1 MVAVR
6 AGADRDLG
14 SRALPE
20 AHTDQERGALPNL
33 IIIGAMKCGTSSLHR
48 YLDLHPEVA
57 MSTLKEPNFFL
68 EPGSSWSNWER
79 GLGWY
84 RSLFDAGARVRGE
97 ASVNYTSRPFSDG
110 VAERMA
116 ATLPD
121 VRLIYMVRDPI
132 ERAVSHY
139 LHARAAGREKRPI
152 EVVLADFD
160 SRYVRRGLYASQ
172 LEPFLDAFGGDRIHV
187 DAQERLLADREGT
200 LRRVFAF
207 LEVDDSFSSPEFE
220 RMWEVTAGKTRKF
233 TIAYR
238 LSRRLGGADRWGTL
252 PPRLRWL
259 GERIAFHPTGGGVR
273 RPAISE
279 ELRARLEELYAPE
292 AARLREFSGLR
303 LEDWSV

>member
-1 MVAVR
+1 M
-6 AGADRDLG
+6 AGASAEEG
-14 SRALPE
+14 
-20 AHTDQERGALPNL
+20 RGALPNL

-48 YLDLHPEVA
+48 YLDLHPEIA

-68 EPGSSWSNWER
+68 EPSSSFSNWDR

-84 RSLFDAGARVRGE
+84 RSLFDPDAPVRGE

-110 VAERMA
+110 VAERIA
-116 ATLPD
+116 ATLSD

-132 ERAVSHY
+132 ERAISHY
-139 LHARAAGREKRPI
+139 MHARAAGREKRPI

-160 SRYVRRGLYASQ
+160 SRYVRRGLYVSQ
-172 LEPFLDAFGGDRIHV
+172 LEPFVSAFGADRIHI
-187 DAQERLLADREGT
+187 DAQERLLADREET
-200 LRRVFAF
+200 LQRAFAF
-207 LEVDDSFSSPEFE
+207 LGVDESFTSPQFD

-259 GERIAFHPTGGGVR
+259 GERVAFHPTGGGVQ

-279 ELRARLEELYAPE
+279 ELRARLRELYAPE
-292 AARLREFSGLR
+292 ASQLRELSGLR

>member
-1 MVAVR
+1 VPHVAK
-6 AGADRDLG
+6 A
-14 SRALPE
+14 
-20 AHTDQERGALPNL
+20 QERGTLPNL
-33 IIIGAMKCGTSSLHR
+33 IVIGAMKCGTSSLHR
-48 YLDLHPEVA
+48 YLDLHPEIA

-68 EPGSSWSNWER
+68 EPGSSFSNWER
-79 GLGWY
+79 GLDWY
-84 RSLFDAGARVRGE
+84 TSLFDADAPVRGE
-97 ASVNYTSRPFSDG
+97 ASVNYTSRPFTDG

-121 VRLIYMVRDPI
+121 ARLIYMVRDPI

-152 EVVLADFD
+152 EVVLADLD
-160 SRYVRRGLYASQ
+160 SRYVRRGRYAWQ
-172 LEPFLDAFGGDRIHV
+172 LEPFLDAFGGDRIHI
-187 DAQERLLADREGT
+187 DSQERLLANREET

-207 LEVDDSFSSPEFE
+207 LGVDDSFTSPQFE

-238 LSRRLGGADRWGTL
+238 LSRRLGGADRWGSL

-259 GERIAFHPTGGGVR
+259 GERLAYHPTGGGVP

-279 ELRARLEELYAPE
+279 ELRSRLRELYAPE
-292 AARLREFSGLR
+292 VVRLRELSGLR
-303 LEDWSV
+303 LEGWSA